1 MKTSTS
7 MIIVEIVIGSSRRH
21 VKDEKIVED
30 HCLKVGIH
38 ARLQFLVL
46 QIHRKKVQIQSR
58 GEAAFPAHRAF
69 RDMCS
74 LLFGTSSFEKRKL
87 NGNLQNLQTSLP
99 RPCARVVNLKC

>member
-1 MKTSTS
+1 MKKT
-7 MIIVEIVIGSSRRH
+7 
-21 VKDEKIVED
+21 VED

-38 ARLQFLVL
+38 VRLQFLVL

-74 LLFGTSSFEKRKL
+74 LLFGTSSFETRKL
-87 NGNLQNLQTSLP
+87 NGNLQNLQTSLR
-99 RPCARVVNLKC
+99 RPCARVVNFEMLSVGLTRCEDRLKVF